1 MGFRGTVS
9 GEATKGAFASY
20 YADVGRKLERAGLE
34 GTHRAGELLKRR
46 IRDDMAGAGLGRLG
60 QAFTTKSDKDR
71 GGIQKRYT
79 NGGFSVSSTL
89 YVRSRSERT
98 LGAIE
103 SYTQGSEIR
112 PVRSR
117 WLWFPTD
124 EVQRVAGA
132 GANRRRL
139 TPGNWSSFGLDR
151 KIGPLVYVKSV
162 NGNPLL
168 VVQNVGSSAL
178 GVKSKLKS
186 LTKRGQPRKGQ
197 VERKFVVAFVGIPRT
212 SRAARI
218 NVEALA
224 REALDQLPLLI
235 RNALERI

>member
-1 MGFRGTVS
+1 MSFRGEVS
-9 GEATKGAFASY
+9 GEATKGAFADY

-34 GTHRAGELLKRR
+34 GTHRAGEILKRS
-46 IRDDMAGAGLGRLG
+46 IREDMAGAGLGRLG
-60 QAFTTKSDKDR
+60 QAFATKSDKDR
-71 GGIQKRYT
+71 GGIQKRYA

-124 EVQRVAGA
+124 EIQRLAGSKSA
-132 GANRRRL
+132 RSRV
-139 TPGNWSSFGLDR
+139 TPGNWSEFGLDR
-151 KIGPLVYVKSV
+151 KIGPLVFVKGIS
-162 NGNPLL
+162 GNPLL
-168 VVQNVGSSAL
+168 IVQNVGSSAL
-178 GVKSKLKS
+178 GARGKLKS
-186 LTKRGQPRKGQ
+186 LTKRGLPRKGQ

-218 NVEALA
+218 NIEALA
-224 REALDQLPLLI
+224 RKALDQMPELI
-235 RNALERI
+235 RSALERI